1 MTFGVA
7 CKPEHAETVLA
18 AGFDF
23 VELGAASTFGD
34 PKFDLESIRHLPTP
48 VTNMFFPGEVLI
60 PKPIRTEY
68 VGYVERMF
76 ERAANY
82 GVEIMVVGSGFSRR
96 APEGYDPVRAEQDFV
111 DVIDDCQAV
120 ADRFIIKLAPESLN
134 HKETNVWNDLG
145 QLARALDKVEVG
157 YTVDTYHVLVEGQDH
172 DLLGQIPFRPLHVHL
187 GNLERTPPTEADTSV
202 RAMVQHI
209 IGLGY
214 DARLTLEARHEWDL
228 ESLQTALAGMKALL

>member
-7 CKPEHAETVLA
+7 CKVDQAENVLA
-18 AGFDF
+18 AGFDY
-23 VELGAASTFGD
+23 VELGAATTFGD
-34 PKFDLESIRHLPTP
+34 PKFDLESIRNLPTP

-60 PKPIRTEY
+60 PKPIRTDY
-68 VGYVERMF
+68 LAYVEKMF
-76 ERAANY
+76 ERAASC
-82 GVEIMVVGSGFSRR
+82 GVELMVIGSGGSRR
-96 APEGYDPVRAEQDFV
+96 APEGYDPARAEQDFV
-111 DVIDDCQAV
+111 DVVDDCQAV
-120 ADRFIIKLAPESLN
+120 ADRFHIKLAPESLN

-172 DLLGQIPFRPLHVHL
+172 DLVGQIPFRPLHVHL

-214 DARLTLEARHEWDL
+214 DARLTLEARHEWDHDTL
-228 ESLQTALAGMKALL
+228 VSALVGMRALL